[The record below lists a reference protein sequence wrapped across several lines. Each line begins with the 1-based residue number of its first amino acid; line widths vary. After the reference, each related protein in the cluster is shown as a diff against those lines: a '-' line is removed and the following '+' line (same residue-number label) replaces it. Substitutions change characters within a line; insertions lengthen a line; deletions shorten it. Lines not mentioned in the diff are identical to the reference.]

1 MSLDVFLWVNIETF
15 RIDRRK
21 QYSIA
26 RSECNLFQPVTNQY
40 MNSDAE
46 TKFICIALKKIHWL
60 FLLGN
65 SGILFVYFTNQF
77 NYTSK
82 NIHLYREFFC
92 DFINRFFKKFT
103 ISLRQIIFPSF
114 LF

>member
-46 TKFICIALKKIHWL
+46 TKFICIALKKIQLAFSIGKQWDSIC
-60 FLLGN
+60 LLYQ
-65 SGILFVYFTNQF
+65 SIQ
-77 NYTSK
+77 
-82 NIHLYREFFC
+82 LY
-92 DFINRFFKKFT
+92 
-103 ISLRQIIFPSF
+103 
-114 LF
+114 